1 MPTPDRPSSR
11 RRLRALASRHW
22 LFGVLFAAGL
32 AVRVLTMCSY
42 WPAFWFLTDS
52 GRYLDASGNLRP
64 ASGVNGIGYPALLRL
79 LSPTDSLATVSV
91 LQHLAGLGL
100 GVAIYAFLRRRGVRA
115 WLAALGTAP
124 VLLDSHQV
132 VLEHYVMSDVLFI
145 VLLTSAALLLLWRE
159 RPGVLACLVA
169 GVLMSAA
176 VLTRSVGLG
185 VAGILLLVL
194 LVRRAGWKQ
203 CGAFALTVAVLVGG
217 YLEWTRQET
226 GKATFSPLQGRY
238 LYSRTAKIADCD
250 RLELT
255 PDQRKLC
262 PSQPLDQRPERG
274 DWYLTFD
281 QNLAS
286 YPLSADDFI
295 GGFAKEVIRQQPGDY
310 AWLVLRDTARYLL
323 PGQEVGPA
331 HSCLFGWWVMP
342 VDVRDEGPD
351 LARCKPFLA
360 QPDSFGS
367 AHADPAADQPS
378 ALRRA
383 LHVYSQRVQTPHLA
397 LGLSVLLAVAALV
410 FRPRRPGWRDG
421 LDGFVLVGTGLAM
434 MAASVATSMYEVRYG
449 APSVVL
455 MAVGGALAA
464 HRLIT
469 AGSRSAERVPSPTD
483 EDSGS
488 DRAAPNKVDVET
500 S

>member
-1 MPTPDRPSSR
+1 MTTDSPHRRSR
-11 RRLRALASRHW
+11 LAALAAQHW
-22 LFGVLFAAGL
+22 PFGAVFAVG
-32 AVRVLTMCSY
+32 VVIRVLTTVSY

-52 GRYLDASGNLRP
+52 GRYLDASTDLRP

-79 LSPTDSLATVSV
+79 LSPTGSVATVSI

-100 GVAIYAFLRRRGVRA
+100 GVAIYVFLRRRGLRG
-115 WLAALGTAP
+115 WLAALGATP

-145 VLLTSAALLLLWRE
+145 VLLTSAALVLLRRE

-169 GVLMSAA
+169 GLLMSGA

-185 VAGILLLVL
+185 VAGIFLLLLV
-194 LVRRAGWKQ
+194 VRRTGWKQ
-203 CGAFALTVAVLVGG
+203 RGAFALVLALVVGG
-217 YLEWTRQET
+217 YLEWTRRET
-226 GKATFSPLQGRY
+226 GRATFSPLQGRY

-250 RLELT
+250 RLRLT
-255 PDQRKLC
+255 PEQRKLC

-286 YPLSADDFI
+286 YPVSADDFI

-310 AWLVLRDTARYLL
+310 AWLVLRDTFRYLA

-331 HSCLFGWWVMP
+331 HRCLFGWWVMP

-360 QPDSFGS
+360 QSSSFDP

-397 LGLSVLLAVAALV
+397 LGLSVLLALAALV
-410 FRPRRPGWRDG
+410 YRPRRPGWRDG
-421 LDGFVLVGTGLAM
+421 LDGFVLVGTGVAI

-464 HRLIT
+464 HRLISVR
-469 AGSRSAERVPSPTD
+469 SRSSERAPSPTD

-488 DRAAPNKVDVET
+488 HRAAPNKVDVET